1 MRNKWRL
8 FILATVLIAKNSIA
22 QDITGIWNGGLSI
35 NGNALPLVFTIT
47 KSGTQLS
54 STFDSPA
61 QNAFGIN
68 TGATELKNDSLVIR
82 IPLING
88 SYTGKWNGAD
98 SIYGT
103 FQQGNFKAPMVLLKS
118 KEGKASKPEIKR
130 PQTPQPPFDYSVEEI
145 TYSNQEGT
153 VQFGGTL
160 TLPKNKKDF
169 PAVILISGSGSQDRD
184 GSMFNH
190 KIYWVLADH
199 LTKSGIGV
207 LRVDDRGMGKTSLG
221 PNPAQLTSEDFAKD
235 VEAGLA
241 YLQSRKEINAKKLGL
256 IGHSEGGMIAP
267 MVAARNKNVAFITLL
282 AGPGVPGY
290 EIWNGQMRRNF
301 IKPNL
306 NPEDYNIAADL
317 VNKMNSPF
325 RFSTSADTIKKK
337 MEAVYAD
344 WKATNSTIDEN
355 KLFLATG
362 INPYKT
368 LVNQFAS
375 GLVWLQYF
383 LNYEPFENLSKVK
396 LPVLAINGSYDI
408 QVLANENINGID
420 KALKKAGNKQYEVK
434 IIPSLNHLFQTA
446 QKPEQSYENIEESI
460 AQIALEKISNW
471 ILALYK

>member
-1 MRNKWRL
+1 MRNKWIHFFL
-8 FILATVLIAKNSIA
+8 VTVLIGKNSIA
-22 QDITGIWNGGLSI
+22 QDITGIWKGGLSI

-47 KSGTQLS
+47 KSGTQLA

-61 QNAFGIN
+61 QNAFGIS
-68 TGATELKNDSLVIR
+68 TGSTELKNDSLVIR

-130 PQTPQPPFDYSVEEI
+130 PQTPQPPFDYSIEEVN
-145 TYSNQEGT
+145 YSNQEGT

-169 PAVILISGSGSQDRD
+169 PTVILISGSGSQDRD
-184 GSMFNH
+184 GSMFDH
-190 KIYWVLADH
+190 KIYWVLADY
-199 LTKSGIGV
+199 LTKAGIGV
-207 LRVDDRGMGKTSLG
+207 LRVDDRGVGKTSLG
-221 PNPAQLTSEDFAKD
+221 PNPTQLTSESFAKD
-235 VEAGLA
+235 VEAGLS
-241 YLQSRKEINAKKLGL
+241 YLKSRKEINAKKLGL

-267 MVAARNKNVAFITLL
+267 MVAVRNKNVSFIALL

-306 NPEDYNIAADL
+306 NAEDYNKAANL

-408 QVLANENINGID
+408 QVLANENINGIE

-446 QKPEQSYENIEESI
+446 QSPEQSYGSIEESF
-460 AQIALEKISNW
+460 APVALEKISNW
-471 ILALYK
+471 ILSLHK

>member
-1 MRNKWRL
+1 MRNKWILFVLACL
-8 FILATVLIAKNSIA
+8 FIGKNSIA
-22 QDITGIWNGGLSI
+22 QDISGVWKGGLSI
-35 NGNALPLVFTIT
+35 NGNALPLVFNIT
-47 KSGTQLS
+47 KMGTQLS

-68 TGATELKNDSLVIR
+68 TGATELKNDSLVIL

-88 SYTGKWNGAD
+88 SYVGKWNGAD
-98 SIYGT
+98 SIVGT
-103 FQQGNFKAPMVLLKS
+103 FQQGNFKAPMVLLKL
-118 KEGKASKPEIKR
+118 KENKASKPEIKR
-130 PQTPQPPFDYSVEEI
+130 AQTPQPPFDYIIEEV
-145 TYSNQEGT
+145 TYSNQEGS

-169 PAVILISGSGSQDRD
+169 PTVILISGSGSQDRD
-184 GSMFNH
+184 GSMFDH

-199 LTKSGIGV
+199 LTKAGIGV
-207 LRVDDRGMGKTSLG
+207 LRVDDRGIGKTSLG
-221 PNPAQLTSEDFAKD
+221 PNPTQLTSEDFAKD
-235 VEAGLA
+235 VEAGLG
-241 YLQSRKEINAKKLGL
+241 YLKSRKEINPKKLGL

-267 MVAARNKNVAFITLL
+267 MVAARNKNVSFIALL
-282 AGPGVPGY
+282 AGPGVPGH

-306 NPEDYNIAADL
+306 NAEEYQNAAEL
-317 VNKMNSPF
+317 VNKMNAQF
-325 RFSTSADTIKKK
+325 RFSTSADTIKKT

-344 WKATNSTIDEN
+344 WKTSHAKIDEN
-355 KLFLATG
+355 KLFLASG

-383 LNYEPFENLSKVK
+383 LNYEPFEHLSKVSV
-396 LPVLAINGSYDI
+396 PVLAINGSYDI
-408 QVLANENINGID
+408 QVLADENINGIE

-446 QKPEQSYENIEESI
+446 ENPEQSYGSIEESF
-460 AQIALEKISNW
+460 APIALEKISNW
-471 ILALYK
+471 ILSLHK